1 MPTVNSSPNK
11 TWRLRKRVA
20 VFVCLTALAI
30 ALDQISKALAQVTLA
45 DGQRHPLFGSL
56 LGLRLLRNPGASL
69 GLGSDV
75 TWVISLIAILVCL
88 VIIFLIF
95 KTTSILWTV
104 VLSLIFSGAAGNL
117 IDRVV
122 YARGFLDGSVV
133 DFLDYGWS
141 VGNIADIY
149 LTLAALAVLILIL
162 ADVKFTTPARD
173 EGESQIGGD
182 RSGSPYDR
190 GQGAAL

>member
-1 MPTVNSSPNK
+1 MPTVNSSPRK

-45 DGQRHPLFGSL
+45 DGQRHPLLGSL

-75 TWVISLIAILVCL
+75 TWIISLIAILVCL
-88 VIIFLIF
+88 VIIYLLF
-95 KTTSILWTV
+95 KTTSMLWTV

-117 IDRVV
+117 IDRVA
-122 YARGFLDGSVV
+122 YAQGFLDGSVV

-149 LTLAALAVLILIL
+149 LTVAALAVLILIL
-162 ADVKFTTPARD
+162 ADVKFTPSSGNG
-173 EGESQIGGD
+173 GESKIGGD
-182 RSGSPYDR
+182 KSGSSYDN

>member
-1 MPTVNSSPNK
+1 MPTVNFSPRK

-75 TWVISLIAILVCL
+75 TWIISLIAILVCL
-88 VIIFLIF
+88 VIIYLLF
-95 KTTSILWTV
+95 KTTSMLWTV
-104 VLSLIFSGAAGNL
+104 VFSLIFSGAAGNL
-117 IDRVV
+117 IDRVA
-122 YARGFLDGSVV
+122 YAQGFLDGSVV

-149 LTLAALAVLILIL
+149 LTVAALAVLILIL
-162 ADVKFTTPARD
+162 ADVKFTPSSGNG
-173 EGESQIGGD
+173 GESKIGGD
-182 RSGSPYDR
+182 KSGSSYDN

>member
-1 MPTVNSSPNK
+1 MPTVNFSPRK

-75 TWVISLIAILVCL
+75 TWIISLIAILVCL
-88 VIIFLIF
+88 VIIYLLF
-95 KTTSILWTV
+95 KTTSMLWTV

-117 IDRVV
+117 IDRVA
-122 YARGFLDGSVV
+122 YAQGFLDGSVV

-149 LTLAALAVLILIL
+149 LTVAALAVLILIL
-162 ADVKFTTPARD
+162 ADVKFTPSSGNG
-173 EGESQIGGD
+173 GESKIGGD
-182 RSGSPYDR
+182 KSGSSYDN

>member
-1 MPTVNSSPNK
+1 MPTVNSSPRK
-11 TWRLRKRVA
+11 TRRLRKRVA

-30 ALDQISKALAQVTLA
+30 ALDQISKALAQVSLA
-45 DGQRHPLFGSL
+45 DGQRHPLLGSL

-75 TWVISLIAILVCL
+75 TWIISLIAILVCL
-88 VIIFLIF
+88 VIIYLLF
-95 KTTSILWTV
+95 KTTSMLWTV

-117 IDRVV
+117 IDRVA
-122 YARGFLDGSVV
+122 YAQGFLDGSVV

-149 LTLAALAVLILIL
+149 LTVAALAVLILIL
-162 ADVKFTTPARD
+162 ADVKFTPSSGNG
-173 EGESQIGGD
+173 GESKIGGD
-182 RSGSPYDR
+182 KSGSSYDN